1 MKLTEQIQRK
11 KTSELSK
18 ICHLAKNLYNSAN
31 WLIRMRYFFRLK
43 ADRFNDKWF
52 RKQKIE
58 ILKKH
63 RKEFHFLLEY
73 FNDLKKLRENY
84 ISKLNFSKGKQGY
97 YDNIKFLYYEDVW
110 NLLKFEQVYKDLPAQ
125 TSQQILKLLGKNW
138 KSYFGLM
145 REYRKNFKKLKG
157 KRKFLPKPKI
167 PKYKKKNGESI
178 TIFTNQQCK
187 IRDGYLIFPKKK
199 CNINS
204 IKTRIVGK
212 INQVS
217 IIPKGIVYT
226 VEIIYEKEIEDLK
239 LNKKNI
245 LSIDLGLNR
254 IITAVNNNGF
264 KPFIIKGNDAKSINQ
279 YYNKQLAYYKSIAKK
294 MNNIPNKEIGS
305 TKKINK
311 LHLKRNNMIND
322 IFHKISKY
330 VEKYCIK
337 NNIGSVAIG
346 YNIGWKYKIN
356 LGKKTNQNFVSIP
369 FLKLINQIKYKC
381 ELKGIQVLTTNES
394 YTSKCSFF
402 DNEEIKKHKIYK
414 GKRIN
419 RDWFRTSTGKLIDAD
434 VNAAYNIMKKLFPK
448 AFCNGMEVLGLEPEI
463 VNI

>member
-1 MKLTEQIQRK
+1 
-11 KTSELSK
+11 
-18 ICHLAKNLYNSAN
+18 
-31 WLIRMRYFFRLK
+31 
-43 ADRFNDKWF
+43 
-52 RKQKIE
+52 
-58 ILKKH
+58 
-63 RKEFHFLLEY
+63 
-73 FNDLKKLRENY
+73 
-84 ISKLNFSKGKQGY
+84 LNFSKGKQGY

-239 LNKKNI
+239 LNKKHHRSVWTHLII
-245 LSIDLGLNR
+245 LPMFLMIWDVRLSLMFGL
-254 IITAVNNNGF
+254 A
-264 KPFIIKGNDAKSINQ
+264 
-279 YYNKQLAYYKSIAKK
+279 
-294 MNNIPNKEIGS
+294 
-305 TKKINK
+305 
-311 LHLKRNNMIND
+311 
-322 IFHKISKY
+322 
-330 VEKYCIK
+330 
-337 NNIGSVAIG
+337 
-346 YNIGWKYKIN
+346 
-356 LGKKTNQNFVSIP
+356 VSIHGMLDLS
-369 FLKLINQIKYKC
+369 LKKKGGYYCLHFIKWRFNYKNTTLI
-381 ELKGIQVLTTNES
+381 
-394 YTSKCSFF
+394 
-402 DNEEIKKHKIYK
+402 
-414 GKRIN
+414 
-419 RDWFRTSTGKLIDAD
+419 
-434 VNAAYNIMKKLFPK
+434 YNYLCVIFI
-448 AFCNGMEVLGLEPEI
+448 C
-463 VNI
+463 